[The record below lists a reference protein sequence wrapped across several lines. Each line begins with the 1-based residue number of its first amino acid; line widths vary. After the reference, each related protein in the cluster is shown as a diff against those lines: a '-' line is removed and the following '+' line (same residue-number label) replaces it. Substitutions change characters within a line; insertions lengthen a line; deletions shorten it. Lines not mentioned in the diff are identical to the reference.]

1 MLLRSL
7 TKHVTDQNWFAV
19 FIDFFIVVVGILIA
33 FQITNWS
40 AERADA
46 TKRELIIDALVTNL
60 TDSID
65 VQEQFTA
72 EINSGLVNWETAYA
86 KGEKPAPYYFL
97 VSGSDTAPDTWS
109 VFEQMSLTELFDPVT
124 LFDLTFFY
132 SELDGIG
139 RKYTRYATF
148 VEARVLPGVIAGE
161 DEFYDL
167 NGQLKPEY
175 LANLDRLRT
184 FQQETDH
191 LTGWAECL
199 VYRLNADRV
208 FERSCRRADNI
219 LEGMDRQTQSN
230 EAK

>member
-7 TKHVTDQNWFAV
+7 TKHVKDQNWFAV
-19 FIDFFIVVVGILIA
+19 ALDFFIVVAGILIA

-40 AERADA
+40 EARQEAK
-46 TKRELIIDALVTNL
+46 KRDLIIDALITNL

-65 VQEQFTA
+65 VQKDFTT
-72 EINSGLVNWETAYA
+72 EINTGFSNWEAAYA
-86 KGEKPAPYYFL
+86 KGEQPAPYYFL

-132 SELDGIG
+132 SELDGVG

-148 VEARVLPGVIAGE
+148 VENRVLPGVMDSE
-161 DEFYDL
+161 DVFYSS

-175 LANLDRLRT
+175 AANMDRLRT
-184 FQQETDH
+184 FQQETDL
-191 LTGWAECL
+191 LTGWGECL
-199 VYRLNADRV
+199 VYRLEANRT
-208 FERSCRRADNI
+208 FEQSCRRVDNF
-219 LEGMDRQTQSN
+219 LEGMQD
-230 EAK
+230 KP